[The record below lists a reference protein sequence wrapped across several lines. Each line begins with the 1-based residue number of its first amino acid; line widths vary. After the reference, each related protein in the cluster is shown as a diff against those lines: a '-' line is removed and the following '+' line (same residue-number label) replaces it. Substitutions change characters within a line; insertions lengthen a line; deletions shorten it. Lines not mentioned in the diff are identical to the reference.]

1 MESKLKLPLSGVVYN
16 KNGGYI
22 SIQQLVRSN
31 VTFFLDGGGGEGW
44 GARGNVNCEPGFIV
58 CYHYLVNA
66 TSAHNLEYSVRNVYR
81 PYI

>member
-31 VTFFLDGGGGEGW
+31 VIFFYRGGGGAGGEG
-44 GARGNVNCEPGFIV
+44 
-58 CYHYLVNA
+58 
-66 TSAHNLEYSVRNVYR
+66 
-81 PYI
+81 

>member
-1 MESKLKLPLSGVVYN
+1 MESKLKRTLSGVLYN

-31 VTFFLDGGGGEGW
+31 VTFFLDGGGGG
-44 GARGNVNCEPGFIV
+44 GARGNVNSEPGFIV

-66 TSAHNLEYSVRNVYR
+66 TSAHNLEYSVRSVYR

>member
-1 MESKLKLPLSGVVYN
+1 MESKLKLPLRGVLYN

-31 VTFFLDGGGGEGW
+31 VTFFLYGRGGG

-66 TSAHNLEYSVRNVYR
+66 TSAHNLEYSVRSVYR

>member
-1 MESKLKLPLSGVVYN
+1 MESKLKLPLSGVLYD

-31 VTFFLDGGGGEGW
+31 VTFFLDGSGGG
-44 GARGNVNCEPGFIV
+44 GARGNVNFEPGFIV

-66 TSAHNLEYSVRNVYR
+66 TSAHNLEYSVRSVYR